1 MRFTLLRPTVAA
13 AAAAIALAFPMWS
26 LCQSV
31 FAAPV
36 ANPLEREASRA
47 VQAEGRVLLGLAR
60 AGARLVAVGER
71 GLILLSDDNGTS
83 WRQAKVPVAV
93 TLTAARF
100 PTPTSGWAVGHAGV
114 VLHTED
120 GGETWV
126 RQLDGKAVIKLLA
139 EAAKAS
145 GSAQMAAVAQQF
157 AGDGPDKP
165 FLDLHFQDERHG
177 ILVGAYGLV
186 LRTADAGKTWQPIM
200 DRIDNPKGLHLY
212 AIAVRGDS
220 IWLAG
225 EQGFLAHSADGGKTF
240 VRVEAPYR
248 GSYFTLAA
256 LPDGGIVI
264 GGLKGNAF
272 RSIDSARFEK
282 IEGFIPVSISA
293 SAVLTDGK
301 IVFSNQAGQLFIS
314 GDQGHSVRL
323 VPQANPAPLAAVA
336 QAANGNVVVAGVRGV
351 AILPG
356 GITSSG
362 ASK

>member
-1 MRFTLLRPTVAA
+1 MRFTLLRPAVAA
-13 AAAAIALAFPMWS
+13 TAAAIALAFPLCT
-26 LCQSV
+26 LCQSA

-36 ANPLEREASRA
+36 ANPLERDASTA

-60 AGARLVAVGER
+60 AGTRLVAVGER
-71 GLILLSDDNGTS
+71 GLILLSDDDGTS

-100 PTPTSGWAVGHAGV
+100 PTPKSGWAVGHAGI
-114 VLHTED
+114 VLHTVD
-120 GGETWV
+120 GGETWA
-126 RQLDGKAVIKLLA
+126 RQLDGKAVTGILT

-145 GSAQMAAVAQQF
+145 GSAQMSAVAQQF

-186 LRTADAGKTWQPIM
+186 LRTEDAGKTWQPMM
-200 DRIDNPKGLHLY
+200 DRIENPKGLHIY

-240 VRVEAPYR
+240 ARIETPYR

-256 LPDGGIVI
+256 LQDGGIVF

-272 RSIDSARFEK
+272 RSIDGARFEK
-282 IEGFIPVSISA
+282 VEGFIPVSLSA
-293 SAVLTDGK
+293 SAVLADGK
-301 IVFSNQAGQLFIS
+301 VLFSNQAGQLFVS
-314 GDQGHSVRL
+314 GDQAHSVRA
-323 VPQANPAPLAAVA
+323 VSQFRAAPLAAVA
-336 QAANGNVVVAGVRGV
+336 QAANGNIVVAGVRGV
-351 AILPG
+351 AIVPG
-356 GITSSG
+356 NVISSG
-362 ASK
+362 GGK